1 MDLSA
6 FPHPRGDTG
15 LGLRFGAVPDGAGA
29 GSTTQYLD
37 DVQRSGVSWMVLPAS
52 IDSLPSETIVR
63 GLVSRGVEV
72 VVELQC
78 YPIEPFDV
86 DLLRGRCRELGRWGV
101 RYIALYRHPNLASS
115 WRMSDWSPSGL
126 VERFGQVLLPGLETV
141 AQSGLIPV
149 IGSLAPGGHYWD
161 LVFLDRL
168 LTFLSR
174 HAREASLDR
183 LAIGYDWP
191 VSNRPVAWG
200 RGGPSSWPKPRPYL
214 CPPGSQDHRGYHIYE
229 WYDAVIRARLGR
241 SLPLLCLSSGVSPT
255 IADHPDLPSLDE
267 EGRRGQI
274 LEVVRLMAN
283 GGLPDYV
290 FAVGAW
296 SYTPGVANSVE
307 ALYSRLTDDAAEV
320 AVTVLKQV
328 VSHPRPVTDDAPH
341 PEPLAELPMEPGPAR
356 PPVSIDHYLLIHA
369 PVETDVP
376 AGWTAQSALLAS
388 IDYVRRYRPTV
399 GFRIE
404 EARRASR
411 VTLIGSD
418 QTDLDLLAD
427 DLRLDGC
434 SVDVVAATSA
444 LELRRGL
451 ERLGSVPQRGP
462 ESRTLVG
469 ALGPGPQT

>member
-15 LGLRFGAVPDGAGA
+15 LGLRFGAVPDGAGP

-37 DVQRSGVSWMVLPAS
+37 DVRRSGVSWMVLPAS
-52 IDSLPSETIVR
+52 IDALPAEAIVR
-63 GLVSRGVEV
+63 GLAARGVEV
-72 VVELQC
+72 VVEVQS
-78 YPIEPFDV
+78 YPIETFDL
-86 DLLRGRCRELGRWGV
+86 DLLRSRCRELGRWGV

-115 WRMSDWSPSGL
+115 WRMSDWSPSGV
-126 VERFGQVLLPGLETV
+126 VERFGQVLLPALEAVTQAGLV
-141 AQSGLIPV
+141 PV

-168 LTFLSR
+168 LTYLSR

-191 VSNRPVAWG
+191 VSNRPVSWG
-200 RGGPSSWPKPRPYL
+200 QGGPSTWPKPRPYL

-241 SLPLLCLSSGVSPT
+241 SLPLLCLSSSASPT
-255 IADHPDLPSLDE
+255 VADHPDLPPLDE

-296 SYTPGVANSVE
+296 SYTPGAANSVE

-320 AVTVLKQV
+320 AVSVLKQV
-328 VSHPRPVTDDAPH
+328 VSHPRPTIEEV
-341 PEPLAELPMEPGPAR
+341 PAR
-356 PPVSIDHYLLIHA
+356 VEPVVEVETEAALARPEVSIDHYLLIHA

-376 AGWTAQSALLAS
+376 IGWSAQTALLAS
-388 IDYVRRYRPTV
+388 LDYVRRSRATV

-404 EARRASR
+404 EARQANR
-411 VTLIGSD
+411 VTLVGRD
-418 QTDLDLLAD
+418 PVDLDTLAD

-434 SVDVVAATSA
+434 AVDVVAATSA
-444 LELRRGL
+444 PELRRGL
-451 ERLGSVPQRGP
+451 DRLLQPRRELSIQAV
-462 ESRTLVG
+462 
-469 ALGPGPQT
+469 